1 MGVGVGVGVC
11 VGFGIG
17 VWVGVGVGVVL
28 CCVVLNHITR
38 GFRRSSWLL
47 SSGESCGSRLRLRS
61 WSALILVQGVRHQ
74 RAKVTVLTGRRDYL
88 RACAAGPRDTICG
101 AVVELDMILRSDPS
115 R

>member
-1 MGVGVGVGVC
+1 MGCLKLLRAKRIVRADC
-11 VGFGIG
+11 V
-17 VWVGVGVGVVL
+17 VRA
-28 CCVVLNHITR
+28 CVVLNHITR
-38 GFRRSSWLL
+38 GLRRSSWLL

-115 R
+115 NTDQGV

>member
-1 MGVGVGVGVC
+1 MGRGGG
-11 VGFGIG
+11 GGG
-17 VWVGVGVGVVL
+17 GGDGGATAAAAGGGG
-28 CCVVLNHITR
+28 CVVLNHITR

-101 AVVELDMILRSDPS
+101 AVVELDMI
-115 R
+115 